1 MDKVKLKLETFKPIE
16 QLNTSMQETS
26 QPITPQVSPL
36 ESALRGGAQGLT
48 MGLSSRGEA
57 LLRNLAGKTPFLP
70 EKSYEQALQESRQAY
85 KQAQEANPLT
95 YTGSEFVGSVLPA
108 LIPGTQ
114 PATLG
119 RMVALGAG
127 LGAVGGLG
135 YSEAETLP
143 ELGKDIA
150 AGGALGGVLPVV
162 GRGITK
168 GIQAL
173 KPAADI
179 SIKSGL
185 SAMTGKTIPY
195 LEKVESQPERVKR
208 IEKTFT
214 EPLQKEIDKLANEFT
229 ELVSKNPFREKASK
243 LSSKSYK
250 ILEREKDNINIP
262 KSFIMD
268 KLDNKFFELASSQSE
283 IDYKLSQTVSDIGKK
298 LNRDFKDNLNGVQA
312 KNFIREL
319 DTDISAFAPKPGEI
333 KQLPPEAEKKL
344 RVLEEIRNYIDEPLK
359 QQSTNYAEAMKPTAD
374 ATRVSKYLEKL
385 AVSQYGGKEASA
397 EKAKQFIQKKLK
409 QSNLTESRSEGQALR
424 LMQEEL
430 QNPKYNNLAGI
441 DKLRNVN
448 QTISDLKLLQEIQA
462 TGAIGSSVT
471 NRMMG
476 GGAAVGSAIAGTP
489 GTILGTIGGALL
501 APTMERQGGQ
511 IASRVLRATQP
522 IRTGTISPKIT
533 QPIERGITRGGLSV
547 GLDQYLQSIA
557 EERNRQKQAESRY
570 EQLHPNRVEK

>member
-1 MDKVKLKLETFKPIE
+1 MEKVKLKLETFKPIE

-26 QPITPQVSPL
+26 QPTTSQVSPL
-36 ESALRGGAQGLT
+36 ESAIRGGAQGLT

-85 KQAQEANPLT
+85 KQAQEANPIT

-143 ELGKDIA
+143 ELAKDIA
-150 AGGALGGVLPVV
+150 TGGALGGALPVV

-185 SAMTGKTIPY
+185 SAMTGKTMPY
-195 LEKVESQPERVKR
+195 LEKIESQPERVKR

-229 ELVSKNPFREKASK
+229 DLVSKNPFREKASK
-243 LSSKSYK
+243 LSSKSYR
-250 ILEREKDNINIP
+250 ILEKEKDNINIP

-268 KLDNKFFELASSQSE
+268 KLDNKFFELANSQSE
-283 IDYKLSQTVSDIGKK
+283 IDNKLSQTVSDIGKK

-312 KNFIREL
+312 KNFIREI

-409 QSNLTESRSEGQALR
+409 QSNLAESISEGKALR

-448 QTISDLKLLQEIQA
+448 QTISDLKILQEIQA

-522 IRTGTISPKIT
+522 IRTGIISPKIT

-547 GLDQYLQSIA
+547 GLDQYLQGIA
-557 EERNRQKQAESRY
+557 QERNRQKQAESRY
-570 EQLHPNRVEK
+570 EQLNPNRVEK